1 MRLEKHGRGVE
12 QAWQMLDLFAG
23 LGVHTF
29 DLTRTDTDGYKR
41 GFRPAQ
47 SIEALRRGMPSLL
60 RSAIQCQHNLIVRP
74 KGATAALVQLDD
86 LGGTM
91 LERVRSAA
99 FLILTT
105 SAGNHQAW
113 VAVRE
118 CGPDLARRLRQASG
132 ADPSASGATRVA
144 GSVNFKRQYA
154 PDFPTVQILEAT
166 PHRTVTRGELEA
178 LGLVAAPD
186 PVPVIRPGRGSSD
199 RRAKAWPSYER
210 CLQNAP
216 PAHHSDRPDVSRAD
230 FTFCLLAID
239 WGWSMAE
246 TGERLLEKSSKAR
259 ENGEGY
265 ARLTAQRAAAAVD
278 RRHAT
283 FEGRQL
289 PASAPAAGADPRGGK
304 SVAEVGLDRSREPGG
319 HPAETSGWSARRA
332 AVSMGQAQE
341 EPPEGGGGGRPALG
355 RSGLLDFEKAGGL
368 SGPAAEAEGP
378 GPGAGCEHS
387 FVDARVSAEPA
398 IALGG

>member
-1 MRLEKHGRGVE
+1 
-12 QAWQMLDLFAG
+12 MLDLFAG
-23 LGVHTF
+23 LGVHSF
-29 DLTRTDTDGYKR
+29 DLTQTDMEGHKR

-47 SIEALRRGMPSLL
+47 SVAALRRGMPSLL
-60 RSAIQCQHNLIVRP
+60 KSAIQCQHNLIVRP
-74 KGATAALVQLDD
+74 RGTTAALVQLDD
-86 LGGTM
+86 LRGIT

-113 VAVRE
+113 VAAQQ

-154 PDFPTVQILEAT
+154 PDFPMVQILEAT

-186 PVPVIRPGRGSSD
+186 PVPVIRPGRGFPD

-239 WGWSMAE
+239 WGWSIAE
-246 TGERLLEKSSKAR
+246 TRERLLEKSSKAR

-265 ARLTAQRAAAAVD
+265 AQLPAQRAAAAVD
-278 RRHAT
+278 RRHGT
-283 FEGRQL
+283 LEGMKL
-289 PASAPAAGADPRGGK
+289 PARAHSPGADLRGCESAP
-304 SVAEVGLDRSREPGG
+304 EVGLYRSREPGG
-319 HPAETSGWSARRA
+319 HPAEASGWSARRS
-332 AVSMGQAQE
+332 AVSTSQAQE
-341 EPPEGGGGGRPALG
+341 EPPEGGRPALG

-368 SGPAAEAEGP
+368 SRPAAAAEGP
-378 GPGAGCEHS
+378 GSGAGGEHS